1 MKSSISKLSDA
12 ELYQACKKASA
23 LIHQGTREFD
33 AYLPEVNRRR
43 LHRRRGFGSI
53 YEFGAKMAKMSHEK
67 VDTILRLA
75 KRLEDKP
82 ALRRLFEEGTVSY
95 CKLKKVAYIAT
106 VETDEMWA
114 EKVVI
119 LPQPALEIFVRNY
132 RLKNGL
138 QTTLEPEKSTS
149 PQWNRL
155 SFPIK
160 PEVEAKLRQMK
171 HRLEKERGGTLTF
184 NDVLEALLKGAKV
197 EDLQAQ
203 AKVELCPDCVTRRE
217 QQREKEKQVT
227 RYMPTPVKQV
237 VEARQNEKCAFP
249 GGCTRPA
256 EIFHHTR
263 RFALKKSHDPNF
275 IVGLCKPHERLV
287 HSGLV
292 ENEEDAPEQWQI
304 RDEAPWW
311 DLKNVIDQRVMEFR
325 GG

>member
-1 MKSSISKLSDA
+1 MKNPISNLSDA
-12 ELYQACKKASA
+12 ELYQACKRASN
-23 LIHQGTREFD
+23 LIHQGTREFE

-43 LHRRRGFGSI
+43 LHRRRGFASI
-53 YEFGAKMAKMSHEK
+53 HEFGAKMANMSHEK

-75 KRLEDKP
+75 KRIEDKP
-82 ALRRLFEEGTVSY
+82 ALKRLFEQGIVSY

-114 EKVVI
+114 EKVVT
-119 LPQPALEIFVRNY
+119 LTQPALEIFVRNY

-138 QTTLEPEKSTS
+138 QTTDEPEKSTS
-149 PQWNRL
+149 SQWNRL
-155 SFPIK
+155 SFPVK

-171 HRLEKERGGTLTF
+171 HQLEKTRGEKLTL
-184 NDVLEALLKGAKV
+184 NEVLEALLKGAKI
-197 EDLQAQ
+197 EESR
-203 AKVELCPDCVTRRE
+203 AKVEVCPDCVTRRE

-227 RYMPTPVKQV
+227 RTMPNPVKQV
-237 VEARQNEKCAFP
+237 VETRQGEKCAFP
-249 GGCTRPA
+249 GCTKPP

-263 RFALKKSHDPNF
+263 RFALKKSHDPDF
-275 IVGLCKPHERLV
+275 IVGLCKAHERLV

-292 ENEEDAPEQWQI
+292 ENEEGAPEQWQI